1 MWWMDGGRG
10 WLVLVSH
17 FSVQLQQKLINRRHY
32 SASNVCRLLFHLKQF
47 CAAKSTLISTTE
59 ATIRTSDSL

>member
-17 FSVQLQQKLINRRHY
+17 FSVQLQQKLIKRRHY
-32 SASNVCRLLFHLKQF
+32 SANNVCRLLFHLKQF